1 MGFPMVKVTKETWED
16 TKVIFELEQQWFLSD
31 GSELTGDETAKK
43 WTVPIISCTEQ
54 GTQEDIVFMREKTAS
69 VTIPIQKGG
78 WAKLNANHEVPL
90 RVYSTAEMLSRLSAG
105 VKSKTLSACDRAGLV
120 NDSYALVKA
129 GHMSPEELMKL
140 LSNYDCEDSLV
151 AWEAVTGALNGLDT
165 VMSGDEQMHANFQL
179 FAKKLLA
186 PITKKLGWEFS
197 SSDGHQTTLLRSLI
211 VGCLGQFSFDD
222 PDVAAEAKTRFE
234 AFQAD
239 PNDTQS
245 LPSDI
250 RSTVFKIV
258 LKNGGEAEYNAVKAY
273 YQTAD
278 SNAERKHV
286 LSTLGA
292 TPDPKLKLACM
303 EWSTSGEIKI
313 QDFFFLM
320 GSVGRSNKQ
329 GREISWKYF
338 KDNVARIQ
346 EMLGKAS
353 PSLMNACIVFCSGSA
368 CTNAEADDIENFFKE
383 HPMPQSS
390 RRIDQQLES
399 IRANAKFL
407 EMLSASSL
415 AKVDFWATLLLQ
427 IGDVA

>member
-1 MGFPMVKVTKETWED
+1 
-16 TKVIFELEQQWFLSD
+16 
-31 GSELTGDETAKK
+31 
-43 WTVPIISCTEQ
+43 
-54 GTQEDIVFMREKTAS
+54 
-69 VTIPIQKGG
+69 
-78 WAKLNANHEVPL
+78 
-90 RVYSTAEMLSRLSAG
+90 
-105 VKSKTLSACDRAGLV
+105 
-120 NDSYALVKA
+120 
-129 GHMSPEELMKL
+129 
-140 LSNYDCEDSLV
+140 
-151 AWEAVTGALNGLDT
+151 VTGALNGLDT